1 MSRVIA
7 AIALVAIATI
17 AARSGL
23 AHYLPYKEA
32 VVQTGKLTIGVAST
46 GKPFAYRS
54 ETGVVG
60 LDVDIAAEMAR
71 TMNLELEIV
80 PLPRARLGA
89 ALEAGQV
96 DAVNNGGSEN
106 VIGAGAE
113 IIPYLRT
120 GDHLVVLTSNPFRIH
135 TVEDLAGQVAS
146 ATSGTP
152 GELFAREINAR
163 LAVAGRPPME
173 VHSFLQDRFT
183 KFPVMMG
190 HAAAFFAPTETA
202 VGLMLDPDSK
212 VKLVEGLFRPSGTRA
227 FAVKKGND
235 IMRDSLDHALARLA
249 SSGRYERLMDAYR
262 LPREL
267 SIFE

>member
-1 MSRVIA
+1 MTRIA
-7 AIALVAIATI
+7 AALVALLLIPWTSQTG
-17 AARSGL
+17 R

-32 VVQTGKLTIGVAST
+32 VVSPGKLTIGVAST

-54 ETGVVG
+54 DTGVVG
-60 LDVDIAAEMAR
+60 FDVDIAAEMAR

-80 PLPRARLGA
+80 PLPRDRLA
-89 ALEAGQV
+89 MALEAGQV
-96 DAVNNGGSEN
+96 DAVNNGGRED
-106 VIGAGAE
+106 VIGAGAG

-120 GDHLVVLTSNPFRIH
+120 GDHLVVLKSNPFRIH
-135 TVEDLAGQVAS
+135 AVEDLAGQVAS
-146 ATSGTP
+146 ATSGTK
-152 GELFAREINAR
+152 GEVFAQEINAR
-163 LAVAGRPPME
+163 LAAAGQRPME

-202 VGLMLDPDSK
+202 VGLMLDSDSN
-212 VKLVEGLFRPSGTRA
+212 VKLVEGVFRPSGTRA
-227 FAVKKGND
+227 FAVRKGND
-235 IMRDSLDHALARLA
+235 IVRDSLDHALARLS